1 MKKNNRYLPIMIAM
15 IIAIPTFVF
24 VSMSAYESFST
35 GGSYEGSMGLPSDL
49 ANQLDSL
56 PLDMWESAI
65 NQYDTAHGN
74 PPLKSDQASVPTDKS
89 ETPPTQSSTPTET
102 AKTETTQT
110 TQTETAETPEEPEEP
125 EHEHSYRKEITTMP
139 TCTEDGVATYT
150 CDECGD
156 SYTEAIPATGHD
168 EGEWSTEVEPT
179 CTTTGKEVLKC
190 TRCGEILD
198 EREMPALG
206 HTPGEWEI
214 TKQADWIHDGER
226 IKKCTVCGE
235 VLETEV
241 IPANHV
247 PLYIIGGC
255 ILAVII
261 LIVVIVA
268 VKKRGKTKPK
278 SSKAKD

>member
-1 MKKNNRYLPIMIAM
+1 MKKMIFKVTVFISFIVAFLGAFACFNSEGGMGVATHEEYLELQALIDANGGHLPDDDAAYNAIVSKYEPI
-15 IIAIPTFVF
+15 
-24 VSMSAYESFST
+24 E
-35 GGSYEGSMGLPSDL
+35 
-49 ANQLDSL
+49 
-56 PLDMWESAI
+56 
-65 NQYDTAHGN
+65 YDDGTVTQPG
-74 PPLKSDQASVPTDKS
+74 QQVP
-89 ETPPTQSSTPTET
+89 QSSQPAAQPAQKTET

-110 TQTETAETPEEPEEP
+110 TQTETTETPEEPEEP

-156 SYTEAIPATGHD
+156 SYTESIPATGHD

-179 CTTTGKEVLKC
+179 CTTAGKEVLKC

-198 EREMPALG
+198 EREIPALG
-206 HTPGEWEI
+206 HTPGEWEV

-235 VLETEV
+235 ILETEV

-268 VKKRGKTKPK
+268 VRKRGKSKK
-278 SSKAKD
+278 VSKAKK